1 MRIQIH
7 NTATKAWITHL
18 DFAIKMTDVAD
29 DGVVLHLQEVLSY
42 DDVLA
47 AWKKKIIKD
56 FYPRPAA

>member
-1 MRIQIH
+1 
-7 NTATKAWITHL
+7 
-18 DFAIKMTDVAD
+18 MTDVAD